1 MENTRGSYKDRIDR
15 HHTILQLLET
25 QSALSV
31 TELSNA
37 LGISSVTIRKDL
49 DELGKRGV
57 LIRVHGGARRIE
69 ASQAISGLSSRME
82 LQMQAKQRIAVAV
95 ANLVEDSE
103 SILIHSGS
111 TSAYVCEALKQKKN
125 LIVIT
130 NALHIFNSLSNCPN
144 ITLFFLGGR
153 YNAETQTTLGD
164 DVLEQLYKYKVDKLI
179 MGMDGIDAD
188 AGCTSFNHVESSI
201 MKQMILQAK
210 EKILVADETK
220 LGKVAFVQVSA
231 VSDFDVIVTN
241 KSSEKINY
249 YDELR
254 RTGIKLV
261 LA

>member
-15 HHTILQLLET
+15 QQTILQLLEE

-49 DELGKRGV
+49 DELGKRGA
-57 LIRVHGGARRIE
+57 LTRVHGGARRLE
-69 ASQAISGLSSRME
+69 TSQTIAGLSSRME
-82 LQMQAKQRIAVAV
+82 LQVQAKQRIAVAV
-95 ANLVEDSE
+95 ANLIEDGE

-111 TSAYVCEALKQKKN
+111 TNAYVCEALKQKKN

-130 NALHIFNSLSNCPN
+130 NALQIFNTLSNCPN

-153 YNAETQTTLGD
+153 YDAETKTTLSD

-188 AGCTSFNHVESSI
+188 SGCTTFNHTESSI

-210 EKILVADETK
+210 EKILIADETK
-220 LGKVAFVQVSA
+220 LGKVAFVQVSS
-231 VSDFDVIVTN
+231 VSDFDVLVTN
-241 KSSEKINY
+241 KSNEKIYY